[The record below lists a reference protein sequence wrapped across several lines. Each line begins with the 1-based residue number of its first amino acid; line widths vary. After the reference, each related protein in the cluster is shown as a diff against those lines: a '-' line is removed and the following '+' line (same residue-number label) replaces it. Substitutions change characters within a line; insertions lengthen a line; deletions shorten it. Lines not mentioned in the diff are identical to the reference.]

1 MNKHVDAR
9 ANPCWHAELN
19 AGMKA
24 SSKRKTAKRKA
35 SGDEDY
41 EPAPA
46 AIAGATAN
54 DSMTYPKQQ
63 SSPFIGVTKV

>member
-1 MNKHVDAR
+1 MHVMATCKTSLADLDAV
-9 ANPCWHAELN
+9 
-19 AGMKA
+19 MKA

-35 SGDEDY
+35 LGDEDY

-46 AIAGATAN
+46 AIAGATSN
-54 DSMTYPKQQ
+54 DSITYPKQQ